1 MIYRYMLMYSGLT
14 AIIILVSL
22 KKHIENSGKVIF
34 SQWNTCFA
42 EEMTTAW
49 SSECN
54 ILERWLA
61 TESSYTDIGSN

>member
-1 MIYRYMLMYSGLT
+1 MYSDLT

-22 KKHIENSGKVIF
+22 KKKHIENSGKVIF
-34 SQWNTCFA
+34 SQRNTCFA

>member
-1 MIYRYMLMYSGLT
+1 MIYMLMYSGLT

-34 SQWNTCFA
+34 SQRNTCFA